1 MVRRFSSQK
10 EQEQEK
16 ANFPKFEA
24 ILFQNQ
30 LCWEHVKKAI
40 SMIKPSVIIHGFE
53 KTQLIRQNTTQE
65 PLRLYVLSD
74 AERIMGFAQTTINK
88 RQWQEQQ
95 EQEVNRTLFP
105 MDYSDSEDDQM
116 LQQDVDYQYFGAE

>member
-1 MVRRFSSQK
+1 MEIFVQ
-10 EQEQEK
+10 Q
-16 ANFPKFEA
+16 
-24 ILFQNQ
+24 
-30 LCWEHVKKAI
+30 HVKKAI

-53 KTQLIRQNTTQE
+53 KTRFIRSNTTQE

-95 EQEVNRTLFP
+95 QQEVNRTLFP
-105 MDYSDSEDDQM
+105 MDYSDSEDEQM
-116 LQQDVDYQYFGAE
+116 LQQDIDNQYFGLE